1 MRGSLGLALILSVPA
16 SSGGAVNG
24 PHDPRVPRALSPYQG
39 HPAKMHL
46 ALAVPKNPHEQGA
59 LSQGWLTLRLR
70 VLCALPPLP
79 YPPKKER
86 ATGEP
91 SPSDRC
97 PSVCPAEQE
106 KLNASQNAP
115 RK

>member
-1 MRGSLGLALILSVPA
+1 M
-16 SSGGAVNG
+16 NG

-91 SPSDRC
+91 SPSDCC